1 MYLKKKV
8 SAIFAALFAVLFMAG
23 INVAVA
29 QSGNIVDVI
38 NSSEDHTIFAELLAE
53 TELDNIIAQ
62 QGPFTVV
69 APTDEAFEALGAD
82 LDQLRES
89 PDQLQNIVIGHLF
102 QGEVEASEVEPAL
115 GVAIEDGDIAAS
127 NGLVHIT
134 NEVIMGQ

>member
-53 TELDNIIAQ
+53 TELDNVIAQ

-69 APTDEAFEALGAD
+69 APTNEAFEALGAD
-82 LDQLRES
+82 LDQLRAN

-102 QGEVEASEVEPAL
+102 QGEVEAADVEPAL
-115 GVAIEDGDIAAS
+115 GIAIEEGDIAAS
-127 NGLVHIT
+127 NGLVHISS
-134 NEVIMGQ
+134 EVVMGQ

>member
-1 MYLKKKV
+1 MYLKNKV
-8 SAIFAALFAVLFMAG
+8 SAIFATLFAMLFMAG

-53 TELDNIIAQ
+53 TELDNVIAQ

-69 APTDEAFEALGAD
+69 APTNEAFEALGAD
-82 LDQLRES
+82 LDQLRAN

-102 QGEVEASEVEPAL
+102 QGEVEAADVEPAL
-115 GVAIEDGDIAAS
+115 GIAIEEGDIAAS
-127 NGLVHIT
+127 NGLVHISS
-134 NEVIMGQ
+134 EVVMGQ

>member
-1 MYLKKKV
+1 MYLKNKV
-8 SAIFAALFAVLFMAG
+8 SAIIATLFAVLFMAG

-69 APTDEAFEALGAD
+69 APTNEAFEALGAD
-82 LDQLRES
+82 LDQLREN

-102 QGEVEASEVEPAL
+102 QGEVEAAEVEPAL
-115 GVAIEDGDIAAS
+115 GIAIEEGDISAS
-127 NGLVHIT
+127 NGLVHISD
-134 NEVIMGQ
+134 EVIMGQ